1 MSIARPRS
9 LCAAIF
15 ALAGIAA
22 TAPTAHAKDITW
34 GRTAPAQL
42 KDITWG

>member
-1 MSIARPRS
+1 MTRKILTTLIA
-9 LCAAIF
+9 ATF
-15 ALAGIAA
+15 ALAGIAV

-34 GRTAPAQL
+34 GRTAQL

>member
-1 MSIARPRS
+1 MTRKILATLIA
-9 LCAAIF
+9 ATF

-22 TAPTAHAKDITW
+22 TAPAAQAKDITW
-34 GRTAPAQL
+34 GV